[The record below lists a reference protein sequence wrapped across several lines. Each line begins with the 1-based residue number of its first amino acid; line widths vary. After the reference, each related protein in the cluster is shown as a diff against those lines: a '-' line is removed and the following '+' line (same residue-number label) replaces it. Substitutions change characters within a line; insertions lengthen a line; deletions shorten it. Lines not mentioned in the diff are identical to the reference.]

1 VPLVTCFPVTA
12 GTLSVPFPALA
23 AGYSGQLIANTVAPA
38 SVSTTVQAALS
49 LGTPPAL
56 SLALNAPKPIVA
68 YTGSGGSSA
77 TVLSY
82 AELTPSTDLTV
93 SGSVTITFGYPPG
106 TLQPQFPYFYAF
118 WFGQLTGVSWLDN
131 NTVSSVDFSA
141 QTVTITGTP
150 AAFGFNQFRG
160 GFIYG
165 FAVYHN

>member
-1 VPLVTCFPVTA
+1 VPLITCFPVAA
-12 GTLSVPFPALA
+12 GTLTVPFPALA
-23 AGYSGQLIANTVAPA
+23 AGYSGQLVANAVQPSSA
-38 SVSTTVQAALS
+38 SATVQAALS
-49 LGTPPAL
+49 LGGPPAL
-56 SLALNAPKPIVA
+56 SLAVNAPKPIVA
-68 YTGSGGSSA
+68 YTGSNGSTPS
-77 TVLSY
+77 VLSY
-82 AELTPSTDLTV
+82 AELTPSADMMV
-93 SGSVTITFGYPPG
+93 NGSVTITFGYPPG

-131 NTVSSVDFSA
+131 NPVSSVDFGA